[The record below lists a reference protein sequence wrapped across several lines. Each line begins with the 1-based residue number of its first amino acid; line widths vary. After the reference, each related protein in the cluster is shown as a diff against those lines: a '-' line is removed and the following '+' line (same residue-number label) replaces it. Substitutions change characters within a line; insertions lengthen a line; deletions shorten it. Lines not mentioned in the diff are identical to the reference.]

1 MFAVIAV
8 LFCQAAAHAQTPKVT
23 VHFDPAATE
32 IHWTLNGNTHTTHGT
47 FRLKGGLVTFDPAT
61 GAAAGELLV
70 ALSTGESGNPDRD
83 AKMQK
88 DVLQSDKYPEAFFH
102 PTRVTGTLKPGAT
115 QTISVEGTFNIHGAD
130 HPLKLDAEVTLN
142 REQATV
148 TTHFRIPYV
157 EWGMKDPS
165 AFLLRVGKD
174 VEVDVSAHGAVEGV
188 PAK

>member
-1 MFAVIAV
+1 
-8 LFCQAAAHAQTPKVT
+8 LFRTKVSF
-23 VHFDPAATE
+23 V
-32 IHWTLNGNTHTTHGT
+32 TTS
-47 FRLKGGLVTFDPAT
+47 
-61 GAAAGELLV
+61 ELLV
-70 ALSTGESGNPDRD
+70 ALSTGNADRD
-83 AKMQK
+83 ATMQK
-88 DVLQSDKYPEAFFH
+88 EVLQSDKYPEAFFH
-102 PTRVTGTLKPGAT
+102 PTRITGTLKAGAT
-115 QTISVEGTFNIHGAD
+115 QTISAEGTFNIHGAD

-174 VEVDVSAHGAVEGV
+174 VEVDVSAHGTVEGV